1 MELGKPFHVDSSSS
15 DANLAAI
22 SIQCLHCRKFGSFDV
37 MDQTVL
43 LQSQQQFK
51 EMQMQMQADRPAM
64 NVYRSGKKGPNGIEY
79 IVSIRICPNIN
90 CRGLVFMIT
99 DGVGALYTCYRMKLA
114 DPRGS
119 SGSASDAALLWSTFD
134 AIAARSVATRPSPSR
149 RREQRPRGRKDIR
162 T

>member
-51 EMQMQMQADRPAM
+51 EMQMQADRLAM
-64 NVYRSGKKGPNGIEY
+64 NVYRSGKKVPNGIEY
-79 IVSIRICPNIN
+79 IISIRICPNIN

-119 SGSASDAALLWSTFD
+119 SGAASDAALLWSTFD
-134 AIAARSVATRPSPSR
+134 TVAARSVATRPSPSR
-149 RREQRPRGRKDIR
+149 RRREQRPQGRKDIR
-162 T
+162 S